1 MAKDNFAQTSCDE
14 NKFAVMGKRHLI
26 TLCAFF
32 VSFED
37 CTGIAWVDKVDP
49 IILRAVS
56 IPEEHKECMIKATFV
71 PTASTLLSG

>member
-1 MAKDNFAQTSCDE
+1 MCVNTINLFEGGPVTKDNLAQTSCDE

-26 TLCAFF
+26 ALGAFF

-49 IILRAVS
+49 IILWAVS
-56 IPEEHKECMIKATFV
+56 IPEEHTRDA
-71 PTASTLLSG
+71 